1 MLKGKVAL
9 ITGASRGI
17 GAAIA
22 EKLASQG
29 ADVAILF
36 AGNAEA
42 AETVRARCEA
52 LGVRAA
58 AFQCDVKDFAAV
70 KETVAAVKKTLGGV
84 DILVNNAGITRD
96 GLVAMM
102 KEPDFDE
109 VVATNLKGTFN
120 LIRHCT
126 PLMLRAKGGR
136 IVNISSAAGV
146 MGNVGQANYAASK
159 AGVIGLTKSV
169 ARELAAKG
177 ITCNAVAPGF
187 VRTDMTKAFDET
199 DPLVASIPMKRMAAP
214 EEIAEAVAFL
224 VGPGAGY
231 ITGQVLGVD
240 GGMAM

>member
-36 AGNAEA
+36 AGNVEA

-58 AFQCDVKDFAAV
+58 AFQCDVKDFPAV

-146 MGNVGQANYAASK
+146 MGNAGQANYAASK

>member
-36 AGNAEA
+36 AGNVEA

-102 KEPDFDE
+102 KESDFDE

-146 MGNVGQANYAASK
+146 MGNAGQANYAASK

>member
-22 EKLASQG
+22 EKLASLG

-52 LGVRAA
+52 LSVRAA
-58 AFQCDVKDFAAV
+58 AFQCDVKDFPAV

-102 KEPDFDE
+102 KESDFDE

-146 MGNVGQANYAASK
+146 MGNAGQANYAASK

>member
-36 AGNAEA
+36 AGNVEA

-58 AFQCDVKDFAAV
+58 AFQCDVKDFSAV

-146 MGNVGQANYAASK
+146 MGNAGQANYAASK

>member
-9 ITGASRGI
+9 VTGGSRGI

-22 EKLASQG
+22 EKLASLG

-58 AFQCDVKDFAAV
+58 AFQCDVKDFSAV

-109 VVATNLKGTFN
+109 VLATNLKGTFN

-146 MGNVGQANYAASK
+146 MGNAGQANYAASK

>member
-36 AGNAEA
+36 AGNVEA

-58 AFQCDVKDFAAV
+58 AFQCDVKDFSAV

-231 ITGQVLGVD
+231 VTGQVLGVD